1 MITRSYT
8 SAEHIIAF
16 DATFIDSQVVT
27 RHVFRWGK
35 PQGAAR
41 I

>member
-8 SAEHIIAF
+8 SAVHMAF

-27 RHVFRWGK
+27 RHVFRWAK
-35 PQGAAR
+35 PQAAAR